1 MVASIAAGT
10 SPRYY
15 LAQVEYYLGG
25 REPAG
30 RWLSVG
36 LGLGVEAGTQVERAP
51 FERLH
56 AARDEQGRPLLS
68 HRDGRAERVGGYDV
82 TFSAPKSVSLLWT
95 LGDPE
100 MRIAVEAAQAAAVA
114 AALDLLDRN
123 AAFCRRGKG
132 GLIRER
138 VKLTVALFQHGE
150 ARPAEHEDRLTFS
163 DMALHHHAC
172 VLSLAQRADGSF
184 GALDGKALFAW
195 KMAAGAVYHAEL
207 ARGLQRIGL
216 AIEPAGS
223 NGLFE
228 VAGVDRG
235 LCAYFSARR
244 KEIEDEL
251 ALAGIGSSAEA
262 PALAAAKARASRQ
275 AKEPATHAGEDRHA
289 FWRERAAARG
299 FAPEAVLRAA
309 VDRGREVTVLS
320 HDEREALIRA
330 RVEAIPSALTQ
341 TQSLF
346 EHRHLVAAVASAL
359 VGTGTGAER
368 AAAEV
373 DRLVAA
379 GEVVA
384 LGHDARWPHPVYSTR
399 EMIGIERG
407 LQAAAVDLAACS
419 VDSSPAAARVE
430 ELVRFADLNPEQ
442 AQAARFAAAATVLG
456 IIEGAPGVGKT
467 TLLAPVAQAWR
478 VTGWRVIGA
487 ASAWKVAHALRDD
500 LAIEARA
507 IDSWLAGADQGRPF
521 LQDKTLLLI
530 DEAGLTGSRQLHR
543 ILQEVERARARG
555 EQVALRLVGD
565 RKQLQPIGGP
575 GLRIVA
581 DAIGTQRVDTIVRQ
595 RHGWARE
602 AVTQLG
608 AGHAEEALA
617 LFDRQG
623 VVSACVGPRAT
634 VTAMITAWASARES
648 TRTKAEPLLIARTNR
663 QVLALNA
670 AAREV
675 LRGEGRLAAE
685 DDASLTAVT
694 ASGHPHRLGLAVGDR
709 IRFLARLDTIG
720 AINGT
725 EAVLTGIERHGN
737 HDGAG
742 LRLTARIGDCEV
754 NFAPAELAD
763 HRGRVRLGHAYA
775 TTCFGAQGMTTD
787 EALVWVDAGLDR
799 HHAFV
804 AASRAREITRLFIDR
819 VSLDAAVRQGRS
831 LNEQSRSV
839 EPDERRIALARLL
852 ARSGEKASTLDYS
865 AAIGASLE
873 PIRPPRSVGGIS
885 ETRVPTIE
893 QRGAADTRQLR
904 RDRRRGKGL
913 ALDG

>member
-1 MVASIAAGT
+1 MVASMAAGT
-10 SPRYY
+10 TARYY

-30 RWLSVG
+30 RWLAVGPG
-36 LGLGVEAGTQVERAP
+36 LGLEAGTQVERAP

-56 AARDEQGRPLLS
+56 AARDEQGRPLLATNG
-68 HRDGRAERVGGYDV
+68 GRTERVGGYDV

-100 MRIAVEAAQAAAVA
+100 IRAAVEAAQERAVA
-114 AALDLLDRN
+114 AAVDLLDRN

-138 VKLTVALFQHGE
+138 VKLTVALFRHGE
-150 ARPAEHEDRLTFS
+150 ARPAEHEDGLTFA

-172 VLSLAQRADGSF
+172 VLSVAQRADGSF
-184 GALDGKALFAW
+184 GALDGKAPFAW

-207 ARGLQRIGL
+207 ARGLERIGF

-244 KEIEDEL
+244 NEIEDEL
-251 ALAGIGSSAEA
+251 AQAGIGSSAEA
-262 PALAAAKARASRQ
+262 PALAAAKARASRR
-275 AKEPATHAGEDRHA
+275 AKEPAARAGKDRHA
-289 FWRERAAARG
+289 LWRERAAARG
-299 FAPEAVLRAA
+299 FAPETVLRVAL
-309 VDRGREVTVLS
+309 DRGRERPALS
-320 HDEREALIRA
+320 HDELEALIRA
-330 RVEAIPSALTQ
+330 RVEAVPGALTQ
-341 TQSLF
+341 AQSLF

-359 VGTGTGAER
+359 VGTGAGAER

-373 DRLVAA
+373 DRLVAV

-384 LGHDARWPHPVYSTR
+384 LGYDARWPHPVYSTR
-399 EMIGIERG
+399 EMIAIERG
-407 LQAAAVDLAACS
+407 LQAASVDLAARS
-419 VDSSPAAARVE
+419 VDESPPAERVE
-430 ELVRFADLNPEQ
+430 QLVQLAGLNPEQ
-442 AQAARFAAAATVLG
+442 AQAARFATAAPVLG

-478 VTGWRVIGA
+478 EAGWRVIGA

-507 IDSWLAGADQGRPF
+507 IDSWLAGADPGRPF

-543 ILQEVERARARG
+543 ILQEVERAQARG

-595 RHGWARE
+595 RHAWARE
-602 AVTQLG
+602 AVTHLG
-608 AGHAEEALA
+608 AGRAGEALA
-617 LFDRQG
+617 LFDCHG
-623 VVSACVGPRAT
+623 VVSACAGPRAT
-634 VTAMITAWASARES
+634 VAAMIAAWASARAS
-648 TRTKAEPLLIARTNR
+648 DRTAPEPLLIARTNR

-670 AAREV
+670 GAREV
-675 LRGEGRLAAE
+675 LRNDGRLAAE
-685 DDASLTAVT
+685 DAASLTAVT
-694 ASGHPHRLGLAVGDR
+694 ASGHEHRLDLAVGDR
-709 IRFLARLDTIG
+709 IRFLARLDAIG

-725 EAVLTGIERHGN
+725 EAVLTGIEQADDRE
-737 HDGAG
+737 APR
-742 LRLTARIGDCEV
+742 LRLTARIGGREV
-754 NFAPAELAD
+754 RFASTELSD
-763 HRGRVRLGHAYA
+763 NRGRVHLGHAYA
-775 TTCFGAQGMTTD
+775 TTCFGAQGLTTD

-799 HHAFV
+799 HDAFV
-804 AASRAREITRLFIDR
+804 AASRARETTRLFVDR
-819 VSLDAAVRQGRS
+819 VSLDAAVRQNRS
-831 LNEQSRSV
+831 LSERGRPV
-839 EPDERRIALARLL
+839 APDERRAALARIL
-852 ARSGEKASTLDYS
+852 ARSGEKASTLDYDHS
-865 AAIGASLE
+865 GREHGGPSDPQGSTRGSRTLT
-873 PIRPPRSVGGIS
+873 RSGLMPENVG
-885 ETRVPTIE
+885 TRRST
-893 QRGAADTRQLR
+893 RGH
-904 RDRRRGKGL
+904 RRGRGL